1 MTDFLILGSGMAGAS
16 AGFFL
21 ADHGSV
27 AILEKEAALGYHSTG
42 RSAHPN

>member
-1 MTDFLILGSGMAGAS
+1 MTDFLILGGGMVGAS

-27 AILEKEAALGYHSTG
+27 TILEKEDSLGYHSTG